1 MGHEPC
7 PWSSR
12 KPREPNDRWS
22 PFPEGAVA
30 SCDVETRLPWPY
42 MDLRSL
48 GGSWL
53 NRLPPEAAAA
63 SNWRRGKTRLTAK
76 KRRLHRESVCILIH
90 LQARHRSPANACE
103 AARRRVK
110 LPRRTDSRESD
121 DAIRPLHYA
130 LAPAGA
136 RPV

>member
-1 MGHEPC
+1 MVAFSRRCRRFVRRRDKVTLVIHEP
-7 PWSSR
+7 PIYR
-12 KPREPNDRWS
+12 RIMVKPLTA
-22 PFPEGAVA
+22 G
-30 SCDVETRLPWPY
+30 T
-42 MDLRSL
+42 
-48 GGSWL
+48 
-53 NRLPPEAAAA
+53 AAA

-76 KRRLHRESVCILIH
+76 KSRLSPKSVYILIH

-110 LPRRTDSRESD
+110 SPRRTDSRESD